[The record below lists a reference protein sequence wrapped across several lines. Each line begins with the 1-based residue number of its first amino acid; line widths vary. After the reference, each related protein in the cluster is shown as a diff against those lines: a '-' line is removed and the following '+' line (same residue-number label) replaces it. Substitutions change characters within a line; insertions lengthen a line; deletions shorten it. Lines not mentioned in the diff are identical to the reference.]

1 FQSYAHHT
9 DLHSFP
15 TRRSSDLEGKG
26 HWFFPLPRPKKLVV
40 KPGQFVVLLRGRYSA
55 VESLNIVR
63 CEPAISPACPVDS
76 GSPSG
81 HTNVIAEE
89 QPPQRAIGG
98 RVVHHGGDNMG
109 VADRVNVKH
118 PVRINVVQVDV

>member
-81 HTNVIAEE
+81 HTNRSEE
-89 QPPQRAIGG
+89 HTSELQSLRHLVC
-98 RVVHHGGDNMG
+98 RLLL
-109 VADRVNVKH
+109 
-118 PVRINVVQVDV
+118 